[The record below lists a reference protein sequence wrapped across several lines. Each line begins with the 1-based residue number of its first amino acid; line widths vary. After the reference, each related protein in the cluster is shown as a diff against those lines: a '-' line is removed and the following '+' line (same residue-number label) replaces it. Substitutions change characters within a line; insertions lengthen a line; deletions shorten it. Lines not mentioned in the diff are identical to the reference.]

1 MYYRESKLWTILLK
15 SLRENYNS
23 LNLGFF
29 WKNKLM
35 FMIIKG
41 LRAVTNMKYDE
52 STKLVFV
59 HHMDT
64 SCIDCFVVCFYEHPN
79 KSLKR

>member
-1 MYYRESKLWTILLK
+1 
-15 SLRENYNS
+15 
-23 LNLGFF
+23 
-29 WKNKLM
+29 
-35 FMIIKG
+35 MIIKG